1 MAPDLG
7 VDLLTQ
13 PGTAPVQD
21 WSDPGQMGNP
31 TTRGGG
37 MKSGHTLWMFDGSEW
52 TMTKDRSAEG
62 YVPSSPPSV
71 PGRFKGQVRA
81 ILSVPAE

>member
-21 WSDPGQMGNP
+21 WSDPGQMGTP
-31 TTRGGG
+31 TTRGGATAG
-37 MKSGHTLWMFDGSEW
+37 YTLWMFDGSKW
-52 TMTKDRSAEG
+52 TMTKDRSAAG
-62 YVPSSPPSV
+62 YVPSSPPSAA
-71 PGRFKGQVRA
+71 GRFKGQVRA